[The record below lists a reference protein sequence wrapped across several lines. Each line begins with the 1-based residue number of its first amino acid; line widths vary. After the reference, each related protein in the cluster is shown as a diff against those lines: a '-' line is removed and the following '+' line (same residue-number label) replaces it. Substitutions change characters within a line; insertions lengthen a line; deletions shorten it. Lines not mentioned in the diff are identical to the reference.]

1 MLVITQNLTERALA
15 KKLASFGVIVHRPL
29 KVVELRRNAEN
40 PQFSNVTFEDGR
52 VITTKY
58 VIGADGARSTVGPFC
73 TLCIRMP
80 PHDA

>member
-1 MLVITQNLTERALA
+1 MLVITQNLTERALE
-15 KKLASFGVIVHRPL
+15 KKLASCGVIVHRPL
-29 KVVELRRNAEN
+29 KVVGLKRNAEN
-40 PQFSNVTFEDGR
+40 PRFSDVAFEDGR
-52 VITTKY
+52 VIAAKY